1 MTMTAEPHDDT
12 FFHRILQ
19 RLKDENPGLPRKELR
34 ELFHREIKSSCPADI
49 KKLAERQLERE
60 AEWILEIADMVEE
73 FRAAGCDLDPENIA
87 EEIFA
92 NHKEGLSDEPS
103 EDGGFFFYFVRREL
117 TEEVANYI
125 TATKRMM
132 PRIL

>member
-60 AEWILEIADMVEE
+60 AE
-73 FRAAGCDLDPENIA
+73 
-87 EEIFA
+87 
-92 NHKEGLSDEPS
+92 
-103 EDGGFFFYFVRREL
+103 
-117 TEEVANYI
+117 
-125 TATKRMM
+125 
-132 PRIL
+132 